1 MSLAGVD
8 SAYLLC
14 SSLSFSI
21 KHLSEVGMEKKPQRD
36 RELYL
41 YEINVHTRNL

>member
-21 KHLSEVGMEKKPQRD
+21 KHLSEVGKEKPQRE
-36 RELYL
+36 RIVY
-41 YEINVHTRNL
+41 IVRSA